1 MRISK
6 LFMSTQREIPSDAEI
21 VSHQLMLR
29 AGLMK
34 KAASGIYSF
43 MPLGYRAYRK
53 VENIIREEMD
63 RSGAQE
69 LIMPAVLPA
78 EVYMSSGRWDK
89 FGPEM
94 FRLQDR
100 GGRQFCLGPT
110 HEEPFTEAV
119 REDRKSTRL
128 NSSHL

>member
-78 EVYMSSGRWDK
+78 EVYIQLEKLYIVLLLLTSVCK
-89 FGPEM
+89 
-94 FRLQDR
+94 
-100 GGRQFCLGPT
+100 
-110 HEEPFTEAV
+110 
-119 REDRKSTRL
+119 K
-128 NSSHL
+128 